1 MKNKDIRWIQRFNNY
16 TKALSRLQNAVDLSK
31 TRQLTELEKQGLVQA
46 FEFTHEL
53 AWNLIK
59 DYFKYQGSS
68 EIYGSRDA
76 SREAYNKGL
85 IKNGHIWMEMIVSRN
100 KTSHTY
106 NEETVG
112 EITTAII
119 NEYIFA
125 FVELKNKMQ
134 ELKTREENL

>member
-1 MKNKDIRWIQRFNNY
+1 MKTKDIRWIQRFNNY

-31 TRQLTELEKQGLVQA
+31 TRELTELEKQGLVQA

-59 DYFKYQGSS
+59 DYFKYQGNS

-85 IKNGHIWMEMIVSRN
+85 IKNGHIWMEMIISRN

-106 NEETVG
+106 NEETVE
-112 EITTAII
+112 EIITAII